1 MKGHRV
7 AITIVTGAVALS
19 AIGFGASAAAN
30 ATPAIAPK
38 YGSAPAPS
46 ASMAKSATKRVTL
59 HAAKAAVDGKT
70 ETILLNASNLPLYYY
85 DRDTATESLV
95 TGGLAELWPPLL
107 SASPTETGARGKLS
121 VLVDASGHQ
130 VAYNGH
136 FLYTFAEDRPGKV
149 TGQGVEGFFVA
160 TPNLTKV
167 AASAMPAA
175 MTSTSWGGATT
186 PTTSSGA
193 TTPTT
198 SSGGTPPT
206 TAYGYGY

>member
-1 MKGHRV
+1 MKRHRV

-30 ATPAIAPK
+30 ATPARAPK
-38 YGSAPAPS
+38 YGGAAAPS
-46 ASMAKSATKRVTL
+46 SSMAKSATKRATL
-59 HAAKAAVDGKT
+59 HAAKAAVDGKI
-70 ETILLNASNLPLYYY
+70 ETILVNASDLPLYYY
-85 DRDTATESLV
+85 DRDTATKSLV
-95 TGGLAELWPPLL
+95 TGGLAQLWPPLL
-107 SASPTETGARGKLS
+107 SGSPTETGTRGKLS
-121 VLVDASGHQ
+121 VLIDSSGHQ

-160 TPNLTKV
+160 TPNLRIV
-167 AASAMPAA
+167 AASAMPGA
-175 MTSTSWGGATT
+175 MTSTSWGATT

-198 SSGGTPPT
+198 SSGATPPT
-206 TAYGYGY
+206 TSYGYGY